1 LVEQRKNLVLY
12 RLQNA
17 QEKLESAQILLENG
31 NYKDSASRSYYAMFT
46 GIRAIL
52 AKDGIDYSKHSGVI
66 AYFQK
71 EYIKTGIFEKKYSK
85 YIQNSFQIRN
95 SSDYDDF
102 YIISVT
108 EAQEQI
114 QKAEELLEAIKKYLE
129 EILDKEEKEES

>member
-1 LVEQRKNLVLY
+1 MK
-12 RLQNA
+12 
-17 QEKLESAQILLENG
+17 SAQILLDNG
-31 NYKDSASRSYYAMFT
+31 NYKDSVSRSYYAMFT

-85 YIQNSFQIRN
+85 YIQTAFQVRN

-102 YIISVT
+102 YIVSVT
-108 EAQEQI
+108 EAQEQAN
-114 QKAEELLEAIKKYLE
+114 KAKELLETVGKYLQ
-129 EILDKEEKEES
+129 EILDKEGKEEL